1 MFGLS
6 MDVGIDLGTAN
17 TKVYVKGKGVVIRE
31 PSVVALDCDTRK
43 VLAVGEDARRMI
55 GRTPGSIVAIRP
67 MKDGVIADYDITE
80 TMLRHFL
87 TKACGRHMFI
97 RPRVVICV
105 PAGVTGVERR
115 AVLEATMQAGAR
127 QTFLIEEPMAA
138 AIGAG
143 LDISQP
149 SGCMVVDIG
158 GGTTDIAVIS
168 LSGIVV
174 TESRR
179 VGGDKFDEAIVRY
192 IKKVYN
198 LMIGER
204 TAEDVKIQIGSAYPR
219 GEGASTEIRG
229 RDLITGLPRTIKF
242 TSAET
247 FQALSEPISEIIDG
261 VRGVLEHTPPE
272 LAADI
277 VDKGIVC
284 TGGGSLLSGLTTLLS
299 EETGI
304 PVQIA
309 EDPMSCVVLGTAEI
323 LDALDRFRDSVI
335 VAARSG

>member
-6 MDVGIDLGTAN
+6 VDVGIDLGTAN
-17 TKVYVKGKGVVIRE
+17 TKVYVRNKGVVIRE
-31 PSVVALDCDTRK
+31 PSVVAMDAETRK
-43 VLAVGEDARRMI
+43 VLAVGEDARKMI

-67 MKDGVIADYDITE
+67 LKDGVIADYDITE

-87 TKACGRHMFI
+87 MKACGKRMFI

-115 AVLEATMQAGAR
+115 AVLEAAMQAGAR

-149 SGCMVVDIG
+149 SGSMIVDIG
-158 GGTTDIAVIS
+158 GGTTDIAVLS

-174 TESRR
+174 SESRR
-179 VGGDKFDEAIVRY
+179 VGGDKFDDAIVRY
-192 IKKVYN
+192 VKKVYN

-204 TAEDVKIQIGSAYPR
+204 TAEEVKIQIGSACPQ
-219 GEGASTEIRG
+219 GDGPSAEIRG
-229 RDLITGLPRTIKF
+229 RDLVTGLPRTIEF

-247 FQALSEPISEIIDG
+247 FQALTEPISEIVDG
-261 VRGVLEHTPPE
+261 VRGVLERTPPE

-284 TGGGSLLSGLTTLLS
+284 TGGGSLLSGLTTLLA

-304 PVQIA
+304 PVQVA
-309 EDPMSCVVLGTAEI
+309 EDPMSCVVMGTARI
-323 LDALDRFRDSVI
+323 LESFDRFRDSVV
-335 VAARSG
+335 VATRSG